1 MAPATNHM
9 AAARSRHSGGVQVGL
24 ADGSA
29 RFVPDSVDLTVWQ
42 AMGSIKGG
50 EVVEMP

>member
-1 MAPATNHM
+1 
-9 AAARSRHSGGVQVGL
+9 VQVGL

-29 RFVPDSVDLTVWQ
+29 QFVPDSVDLNIWQ

-50 EVVEMP
+50 EVVGQQ